1 MFGLWSLAELLVLDG
16 PQVSVQGVV
25 LPGETLTYWRY
36 FMSRSRTLCGLD
48 RPLGDIQIFLVIE

>member
-1 MFGLWSLAELLVLDG
+1 MFGLGSVVELLVLDG

-36 FMSRSRTLCGLD
+36 LVSRALCGLTRSLRD
-48 RPLGDIQIFLVIE
+48 LIVILIIKY